1 MNKDSLWGIG
11 GLTAI
16 YRFSFMM
23 FLFVVI
29 IPRQIGRGT
38 ACAGADMGRRDSSG
52 RGLKCYG
59 EKTML

>member
-1 MNKDSLWGIG
+1 MHTKEMNPIAGIRIKKHTYNKQPSKCCVSFVEDKDSLWGIG

-29 IPRQIGRGT
+29 IP
-38 ACAGADMGRRDSSG
+38 
-52 RGLKCYG
+52 
-59 EKTML
+59 